1 MVLHSPNI
9 TIALLAGGKASRMGG
24 TNKALLTHN
33 GRTFVEIILS
43 NLGEVFPK
51 TIIIANEFEPYAQLG
66 VPVFADIY
74 REKGPVG
81 GIHSALYNTNTEFIF
96 AVSCDMP
103 FVDAQIARQIASV
116 ATEGFSYAYVP
127 KVAENPE
134 PLFAVY
140 SRNGLNSLTEL
151 LEHNNNVPIRTYLNI
166 IPTQYIELPNTPET
180 QKCFTNIN
188 TQSDFRELLGC

>member
-1 MVLHSPNI
+1 MYCPNI
-9 TIALLAGGKASRMGG
+9 TLALLAGGKASRMGG
-24 TNKALLTHN
+24 TNKALLKHN
-33 GRTFVEIILS
+33 GKTFVEIILS

-51 TIIIANEFEPYAQLG
+51 TIIIANEVETYAQLG
-66 VPVFADIY
+66 VSVYADIFK
-74 REKGPVG
+74 EKGPLG
-81 GIHSALYNTNTEFIF
+81 GIHSALYNTKTEHVF
-96 AVSCDMP
+96 AISCDMP
-103 FVDAQIARQIASV
+103 LASAQIASQIA
-116 ATEGFSYAYVP
+116 AIAIEAQSYAYVP
-127 KVAENPE
+127 KVAEMLE

-140 SRNGLNSLTEL
+140 SRNGLNTLTKL